1 MILMDTCALIFD
13 ALSPD
18 RLSDK
23 ALQAIDEGE
32 KNSELTCSDI
42 SLWEIA
48 MLIAK
53 DRLDP
58 GTDVLSFLRLVLAA
72 RMIRLLTITPEIA
85 KISADDTLFHHHDP
99 ADRIIAASA
108 IHYRGKLVTC
118 DARLHSIEGL
128 NIVW

>member
-18 RLSDK
+18 RLSNR

-32 KNSELTCSDI
+32 KNNELTCSDI

-48 MLIAK
+48 MLVEK
-53 DRLDP
+53 HRLDP
-58 GTDVLSFLRLVLAA
+58 GTDILSFLRLVLAA
-72 RMIRLLTITPEIA
+72 RMIRLLTIIPEIA
-85 KISADDTLFHHHDP
+85 KISADDSLFPHHDP
-99 ADRIIAASA
+99 VDRIIVASA

-118 DARLHSIEGL
+118 DTRLRAVEGL
-128 NIVW
+128 EIVW